1 MFVQKS
7 RRASPRSADTGA
19 QRQGSAASSPC
30 IEPTQLQQG
39 QLAERLNS
47 SPRMIAQRK
56 MTRQLLS
63 DRGQQ
68 NPRRTTLSD
77 GGQDIAQLKEA
88 SVKPNNT
95 GLPDQLKSGIESL
108 SGMSMDQVKVHRN
121 SSKPEQLN
129 AHAYAQGTDIHVA
142 PGQEKHLPHEAWHV
156 VQQAQGRVKPTRQ
169 MKRGAA
175 VNDDRSLE
183 HEADVMG
190 AKAASQGAMS
200 KASSQ
205 APAQLVATDKVVQ
218 CTLLPLESFKAQF
231 ANDEERRTSTE
242 YHAQI
247 CDDLENYHKGEYDVD
262 KEPNNELELKFEYRK
277 MTLLS
282 LRESCGRWLGLLK
295 KRPTGFNPVP
305 WDAVYNLWKE
315 SDAEYQ
321 KYYNRGEKGRGAL
334 RDELYR
340 RQGQKE
346 EGMFSVDEFKDDANL
361 GIVGAN
367 IGEMGAVVSKLK
379 AFHAIKEVASD
390 DSTRVAK
397 LATLDALSDLT
408 EAAIESLQDL
418 RKSDTYK
425 ASYLDMW
432 KDWCSSRLRALKR
445 LSHMLAANR
454 ARFEDPVEWRLN
466 LQNVHFRNEDA
477 KAGRGVSMTDVES
490 DWVDVDDGDQSNAM
504 AAETADILKRL
515 APDATG
521 G

>member
-7 RRASPRSADTGA
+7 KKTSPRSPATSA
-19 QRQGSAASSPC
+19 QRQGAGASSEC
-30 IEPTQLQQG
+30 IEPTQLQQR

-56 MTRQLLS
+56 MTRQLM
-63 DRGQQ
+63 RGRGLQHPQ
-68 NPRRTTLSD
+68 KTMLSD
-77 GGQDIAQLKEA
+77 GGQDTAQLQEESA
-88 SVKPNNT
+88 RPNNT

-121 SSKPEQLN
+121 SSRPEQLN
-129 AHAYAQGTDIHVA
+129 AHAYAQGTDIHLA

-156 VQQAQGRVKPTRQ
+156 VQQAQGRVKPTKQ
-169 MKRGAA
+169 MKRGA
-175 VNDDRSLE
+175 
-183 HEADVMG
+183 
-190 AKAASQGAMS
+190 
-200 KASSQ
+200 
-205 APAQLVATDKVVQ
+205 PATGKVVQ

-247 CDDLENYHKGEYDVD
+247 CEDLENYHKGEYDVD
-262 KEPNNELELKFEYRK
+262 KEANKELELKFEYRK

-321 KYYNRGEKGRGAL
+321 KYYNRGDKGRGAL

-340 RQGQKE
+340 RQGQKV

-361 GIVGAN
+361 GILGSN

-397 LATLDALSDLT
+397 LSTLDALWDLT
-408 EAAIESLQDL
+408 ETAIDSLQDL

-454 ARFEDPVEWRLN
+454 SRFEDPVEWRLN
-466 LQNVHFRNEDA
+466 LQNVHHRNEDA

-490 DWVDVDDGDQSNAM
+490 DWVDVDDGDQSKAL
-504 AAETADILKRL
+504 ASETADILKRL

-521 G
+521 A